1 MIQYN
6 QISGSFNIIKAM
18 RGKYYFKWQ
27 GRKCLG
33 GEVFS
38 AIIKVQESS
47 NISNFIGVGRFK
59 QGKP

>member
-1 MIQYN
+1 
-6 QISGSFNIIKAM
+6 M